1 METAQ
6 LDPQAQALLEQMNLM
21 QAQAAAPTH
30 VLSLE
35 GVTRPVKPLPVMNL
49 MLFTRKNI
57 LGY

>member
-30 VLSLE
+30 VLSPAE
-35 GVTRPVKPLPVMNL
+35 A
-49 MLFTRKNI
+49 
-57 LGY
+57 LGCRS